1 MRLGFRVF
9 VAWFLLAGV
18 GTLLFYN
25 SIINQL
31 PSSMRQA
38 SEEVLVDSSQLLAEL
53 AALHWESDF
62 VPGSPFSEALER
74 YRQRPVQA
82 TIWSREKTRTE
93 LVVYITDHQGL
104 VLFHTDPGQMGQ
116 DYSRWR
122 DVAMTLRGEYGART
136 TRTDPND
143 DTSSHMYVAA
153 PIMGPE
159 GLFGVISVGQPTAS
173 LQPFITLANAHFWQR
188 GGLILLAA
196 LLLGGAM
203 AYWLTHSI
211 RRLVDYVER
220 VRHGERVGLPVLGEP
235 ELDRLAQAT
244 EAMREEIEGKAYVEN
259 YVHTLTHEM
268 KSPLSAIRGAAELL
282 QESDLPEDARQRFT
296 RNIDAESARLQ
307 RLIDRLLSLATVEK
321 RQRLE
326 GVEPIDLRALLS
338 QELQAKQSLISR
350 KHLEIDLHVTDGL
363 QLEAERFLLEQALS
377 NLLDNAIDFTA
388 TGGRIQIHA
397 EQMGEHQVQIGML
410 NEGPAVPDYAV
421 ERVFERFYSLPRP
434 DTRRK
439 STGLGL
445 SLVQEVAQLHRGAVR
460 LCNVPGQGVR
470 VDLTLPR
477 TQTVE
482 AAPAR
487 RHQDPC

>member
-1 MRLGFRVF
+1 MRLGYRVF

-18 GTLLFYN
+18 GTLLFYH
-25 SIINQL
+25 SVINQL

-53 AALHWESDF
+53 AALHWESEF

-93 LVVYITDHQGL
+93 LVVYITDEHGL
-104 VLFHTDPGQMGQ
+104 VLFHTEPGQMGQ
-116 DYSRWR
+116 DYSGWR
-122 DVAMTLRGEYGART
+122 DVAMTLRGQYGART
-136 TRTDPND
+136 TRTNPDDPS
-143 DTSSHMYVAA
+143 TSHMYVAA
-153 PIMGPE
+153 PVMGPD
-159 GLFGVISVGQPTAS
+159 GLLGVLSVGQPTAS

-188 GGLILLAA
+188 GSLILLAA
-196 LLLGGAM
+196 LLLGGVM
-203 AYWLTHSI
+203 AYWLTRSI

-220 VRHGERVGLPVLGEP
+220 VRHGGRASLPVLGEP

-244 EAMREEIEGKAYVEN
+244 EAMREEIDGKAYVEN

-282 QESDLPEDARQRFT
+282 QESDLPDDARQRFT
-296 RNIDAESARLQ
+296 RNIDAESDRLQ
-307 RLIDRLLSLATVEK
+307 RLIDRLLSLARVEQ
-321 RQRLE
+321 RQHLE
-326 GVEPIDLRALLS
+326 GVERIDLRPLLD

-350 KHLEIDLHVTDGL
+350 KQLQVDVQVADGL

-377 NLLDNAIDFTA
+377 NLLDNAIDFTPE
-388 TGGRIQIHA
+388 GGHLFVRAAQTP
-397 EQMGEHQVQIGML
+397 GGQVQIGIL
-410 NEGPAVPDYAV
+410 NEGPLVPDYAL

-434 DTRRK
+434 DSQRK

-445 SLVQEVAQLHRGAVR
+445 SLVQEVAQLHGGTVQ

-470 VDLTLPR
+470 VDLTLPLA
-477 TQTVE
+477 Q
-482 AAPAR
+482 R
-487 RHQDPC
+487 RA